1 MTNEA
6 MYILASL
13 LPPGQRGVY
22 ADLSKA
28 TQETIQWVEASA
40 ISHQ

>member
-1 MTNEA
+1 MTDEA

-13 LPPGQRGVY
+13 LPEYRRGVY

-28 TQETIQWVEASA
+28 TQDTIEWT
-40 ISHQ
+40 